1 MTIKDRFYAVY
12 AAYPHRIP
20 HVEGVREWAVKLAT
34 LNGVDA
40 EGLDAAAYYHDLTKY
55 EPKAYH
61 VALFRDHGHP
71 EWEHLPEF
79 MMHGYSASL
88 IALNDGLSAALVQA
102 IRHHTTGQ
110 EAMTPEEKILML
122 ADKIEPTRPYA
133 EAKTL
138 RAEAV
143 NHLDVAFTSML
154 TYLYTYDQTH
164 GRLNAYNLKTYRY
177 YIPERM
183 AE

>member
-1 MTIKDRFYAVY
+1 MTIKERFYAVY
-12 AAYPHRIP
+12 EAYPKRIP
-20 HVEGVREWAVKLAT
+20 HVEGVREWAVRLAT
-34 LNGVDA
+34 QNGVDA
-40 EGLDAAAYYHDLTKY
+40 AGLEAAAYYHDLTKY
-55 EPKAYH
+55 EPRAYH
-61 VALFRDHGHP
+61 VELFHAHGHP
-71 EWEHLPEF
+71 EWERLPEF

-88 IALNDGLSAALVQA
+88 IAQTDGLSEALVQA

-133 EAKTL
+133 DAQILREEADQD
-138 RAEAV
+138 
-143 NHLDVAFTSML
+143 LDAAFTSML
-154 TYLYTYDQTH
+154 AYLYTYDQTH